1 MRLLV
6 APSLTYLTRFRRFQ
20 TFGSGYF
27 YGRCTETSP
36 QSSEP
41 SGDVRKVP
49 HSPAKL
55 SEMYGSYS
63 TVQRTFRRST
73 DATPQSSEP
82 SGGVRK
88 FPRSPAN
95 LPEMYGCFPTVQRTF
110 RRSTV
115 KKNNYFSQS
124 LYFFLVTF

>member
-27 YGRCTETSP
+27 YGRYTESSP
-36 QSSEP
+36 RSSGP
-41 SGDVRKVP
+41 SVGVRKLP
-49 HSPAKL
+49 HNPANL
-55 SEMYGSYS
+55 SEVYGCFPM
-63 TVQRTFRRST
+63 VQRTFRRST
-73 DATPQSSEP
+73 EPSPQSSEP

-88 FPRSPAN
+88 FPHSPAK
-95 LPEMYGCFPTVQRTF
+95 LPEVYGSFPAVQRTF